1 MKTKNYVFVFFNLI
15 SLLTFSQT
23 KYTLSGYVK
32 EQGSKELLIGVT
44 IYSSDKSAGTVSN
57 DFGYYA
63 MDLTKVSIQ
72 LYTTLLVI
80 KPLRKNSRFQKI
92 WYLQLNCLQ
101 WSQL

>member
-1 MKTKNYVFVFFNLI
+1 MKSMKTKNYVFVFFNLI

-63 MDLTKVSIQ
+63 MDLTEGKHTIIYNFVGYKAIEKE
-72 LYTTLLVI
+72 I
-80 KPLRKNSRFQKI
+80 R
-92 WYLQLNCLQ
+92 
-101 WSQL
+101 